1 MGADVCFAFLIA
13 RAIMLCLLGKMALV
27 NAIEGRACKNEARK
41 VTAAFIS
48 SVWGGVRVENERGV
62 GR

>member
-1 MGADVCFAFLIA
+1 
-13 RAIMLCLLGKMALV
+13 MLCLLGKMALV